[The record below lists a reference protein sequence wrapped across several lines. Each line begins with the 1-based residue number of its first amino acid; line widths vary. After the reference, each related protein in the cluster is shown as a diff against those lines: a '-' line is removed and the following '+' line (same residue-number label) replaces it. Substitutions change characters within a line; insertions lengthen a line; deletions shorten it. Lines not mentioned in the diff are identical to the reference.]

1 MMGYA
6 TIALETRGSLA
17 FLALN
22 TPRNANAIT
31 EEMSAEVAEAC
42 QAVRQDD
49 GVRVLVVTGAGRAFS
64 AGRFPPAGLA
74 PDGAGPAAV
83 LERLRR
89 LRVASHVAAVEKPVV
104 AAINGPATGQGVEI
118 ALACDL
124 RLAASTASFVL
135 PHLQHGL
142 LPWDGG
148 TQRLPRLIGLSR
160 ATELLLTGRRIT
172 ARRALAIGLVHQ
184 TVPSGQLMAEA
195 AQLAERI
202 ASGAP
207 IAARYAKEAVLKSL
221 DLPLEDGLRLE
232 ADLAVLLHTTQ
243 DRAEGLASFAQRRR
257 PSFSGR

>member
-1 MMGYA
+1 MTYA
-6 TIALETRGSLA
+6 SLTLTTRGVVA
-17 FLALN
+17 FLTLN
-22 TPRNANAIT
+22 APRGSNAIT
-31 EEMSAEVAEAC
+31 AEMAAEVADAC
-42 QAVRQDD
+42 QVVRQDD
-49 GVRVLVVTGAGRAFS
+49 AVRVLVVTGAGRAFS

-74 PDGAGPAAV
+74 GGEDGPAPV

-104 AAINGPATGQGVEI
+104 AALNGPAIGQGVEL

-124 RLAASTASFVL
+124 RLAANTASFVL

-148 TQRLPRLIGLSR
+148 TQRLPRLIGLPR
-160 ATELLLTGRRIT
+160 AAELLLTGRRMT
-172 ARRALAIGLVHQ
+172 ARQALAIGLVHQ
-184 TVPSGQLMAEA
+184 VVPSAQLVAEA
-195 AQLAERI
+195 TQLAQRI

-232 ADLAVLLHTTQ
+232 ADLAVLLHSTQ

>member
-1 MMGYA
+1 MTYA
-6 TIALETRGSLA
+6 SMSLTTDGFVA
-17 FLALN
+17 FLTLN
-22 TPRNANAIT
+22 APRVANAVT
-31 EEMSAEVAEAC
+31 EEMAAEVADAC
-42 QAVRQDD
+42 QVVRQDD

-74 PDGAGPAAV
+74 PDGAGPAPV

-104 AAINGPATGQGVEI
+104 AAINGPAIGQGVEL

-124 RLAASTASFVL
+124 RLAANTASFVL

-148 TQRLPRLIGLSR
+148 TQRLPRLIGLPR
-160 ATELLLTGRRIT
+160 ATELLLTGRRVT
-172 ARRALAIGLVHQ
+172 ARQALALGLVHRV
-184 TVPSGQLMAEA
+184 VPAGQLLAEA
-195 AQLAERI
+195 TQLAERI

-232 ADLAVLLHTTQ
+232 ADLAVLLHSTQ